1 MNTSKISEAVSETI
15 ESEIFK
21 REYVRNDFFR
31 MLFWKN
37 GHEPYISIDQIRL
50 IDEIADNYE
59 ERGPE
64 GEEYI
69 MYDQAKALDLAN
81 DMRKQIGL
89 PKLFRSVYGTL
100 MEEK

>member
-1 MNTSKISEAVSETI
+1 MDTLKISEAVTETI
-15 ESEIFK
+15 SSEIFK

-37 GHEPYISIDQIRL
+37 SHEPYVSIDQIRL

-59 ERGPE
+59 VRGPE

-89 PKLFRSVYGTL
+89 PKLFRSIYGTL

>member
-1 MNTSKISEAVSETI
+1 MDTSKISEAVSEAI
-15 ESEIFK
+15 NLEIYR
-21 REYVRNDFFR
+21 REYVRLDFFR

-37 GHEPYISIDQIRL
+37 SREPYVSIEL
-50 IDEIADNYE
+50 IKRVDEIADNYE
-59 ERGPE
+59 IRGPE